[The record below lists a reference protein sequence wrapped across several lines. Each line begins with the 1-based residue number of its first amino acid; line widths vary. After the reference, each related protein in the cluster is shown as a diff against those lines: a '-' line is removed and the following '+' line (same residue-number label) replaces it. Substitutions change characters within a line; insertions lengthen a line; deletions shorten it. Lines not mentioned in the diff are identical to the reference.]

1 MKVCRF
7 NDGQIGIVRGD
18 RVYDVTRAVTSARN
32 TNESTTTD
40 PVLLA
45 LTSLQKMPARD
56 IEACESFSVASLR
69 LLAPISAPG
78 KIIGA
83 PVNYRAHIRE
93 MTAAGLLSGTDPPTI
108 GEAGLFLKATSSL
121 VGPSQGIRIRFP
133 ERRTDHEV
141 ELVVIIGRMA
151 SEVTPDHALE
161 HVAGYCI
168 GLDITLRGRE
178 ERSFRKSIDSYSVI
192 GPWLTTADEIPDPQD
207 LRLVLRSNGVIRQD
221 ASTSDM
227 VYGVAQLIA
236 YASTFYTLHPGDI
249 LFTGTPPGVSAI
261 SHGDEL
267 EADCTQLGAMKVTV
281 SGHEY

>member
-7 NDGQIGIVRGD
+7 NDDRIGIVLGD
-18 RVYDVTRAVTSARN
+18 RVYDVTRLVRSARN
-32 TNESTTTD
+32 TNESTATD

-56 IEACESFSVASLR
+56 IEAGESFPLASLR

-93 MTAAGLLSGTDPPTI
+93 MTAAGLLTGTDLTTI

-151 SEVTPDHALE
+151 SEVTADCALE

-227 VYGVAQLIA
+227 VYGVARLIA

-267 EADCTQLGAMKVTV
+267 EADCTQLGAMQVTV
-281 SGHEY
+281 SAHER